1 MDNNSSIGLRVYRRA
16 PLHIDSVEE
25 FKVTTSNNGADTG
38 RSSGAQVNVVTRS
51 GTNKLHGSLYEYNR
65 NTAFSANDW
74 FNKNGEAAEGLPN
87 KPGELIRN
95 TFGAAIGGPIKK
107 DKLYYFL
114 NFEMQRTAEAQEETL
129 IVPNAAFRTG
139 SISYYY
145 NNSSG
150 GQSVETLSPAQF
162 ASLDPHCFANG
173 TCPWGPGANPN
184 ILSVFQS
191 YPLPNGSLAGD
202 GLNTGSFTWAAPN
215 PTNLWTNIAKI
226 DYAISDRHHLFA
238 RGNLQD
244 DSILEPP
251 QFPGQ
256 VPSYTIRDNT
266 KGFAVGEIWTIN
278 QNLVNNARFGFT
290 RQGTSKAGASDQPW
304 VTLASVS
311 NPTSETYTTNLHVP
325 STNILDDMSW
335 THGKHDFQFGV
346 DYRLIYSDTNTNN
359 YSFDSASSV
368 SRRIFRQPC
377 EHWPGPRSLCL
388 SGAWFSRC
396 CHQLQ

>member
-1 MDNNSSIGLRVYRRA
+1 MKLSTHLLTMVVLLIAFASAVAQTATSSLRGIVTDPAGALVVGATVTLESKETGFHLVHKTESDGSYQFQQVRPATYTLTIESPGFSTEVSVVQLLVSQPATMNMVLHLVATNTTVEVDPGAGETINTTNAAVGNAVDEKTVEALPMEGRNVPDLLSLQPGVLYLGHENAQDTDSRSGAVAGARSDQGNITLDGLDNNSVLGYAFTGVLRSS
-16 PLHIDSVEE
+16 IDSVEE

-38 RSSGAQVNVVTRS
+38 RSSGAQVNIVTRS

-114 NFEMQRTAEAQEETL
+114 NFEMQRTAEAQEESL

-150 GQSVETLSPAQF
+150 GQSVQTLSPTQF

-184 ILSVFQS
+184 ILKRLSV
-191 YPLPNGSLAGD
+191 LPTAQ
-202 GLNTGSFTWAAPN
+202 WQP
-215 PTNLWTNIAKI
+215 
-226 DYAISDRHHLFA
+226 
-238 RGNLQD
+238 RG
-244 DSILEPP
+244 
-251 QFPGQ
+251 
-256 VPSYTIRDNT
+256 
-266 KGFAVGEIWTIN
+266 
-278 QNLVNNARFGFT
+278 
-290 RQGTSKAGASDQPW
+290 
-304 VTLASVS
+304 
-311 NPTSETYTTNLHVP
+311 
-325 STNILDDMSW
+325 
-335 THGKHDFQFGV
+335 
-346 DYRLIYSDTNTNN
+346 
-359 YSFDSASSV
+359 
-368 SRRIFRQPC
+368 
-377 EHWPGPRSLCL
+377 
-388 SGAWFSRC
+388 
-396 CHQLQ
+396 